1 MIGRFYAEN
10 RKHTQEQYVAHSLSA
25 KKRIRQNETHNARN
39 RWRKERIKQAVRSF
53 EEALDQRDTEKATEC
68 LKVVFKQL
76 DQVAATGTIHKRTA
90 DRRKARLTQKLNK
103 ASA

>member
-1 MIGRFYAEN
+1 M
-10 RKHTQEQYVAHSLSA
+10 AHSISA

-39 RWRKERIKQAVRSF
+39 RWRKERIKDAVRSF
-53 EEALDQRDTEKATEC
+53 EDALDKHDTEKATEC
-68 LKVVFKQL
+68 LKDVFKQL

-90 DRRKARLTQKLNK
+90 DRRKARLALKLNN